1 MGLKPSAATRPVYPN
16 KDGKEVKDENE
27 TREAKE
33 DSGHG
38 KRA

>member
-1 MGLKPSAATRPVYPN
+1 MGLKPSAATRPVSPM

-33 DSGHG
+33 DSGDV
-38 KRA
+38 KKA